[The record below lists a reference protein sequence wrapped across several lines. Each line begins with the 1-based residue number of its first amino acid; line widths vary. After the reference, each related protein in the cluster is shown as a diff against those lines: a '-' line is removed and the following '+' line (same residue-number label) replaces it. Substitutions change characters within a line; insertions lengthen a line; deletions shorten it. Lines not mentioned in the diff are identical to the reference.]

1 MNLCAR
7 WSRLLEAQTLLGAV
21 VQSVN
26 DLSEIYCEHKQPERV
41 VATREEIVPI
51 VECTFGPRH
60 VGMAMSEQISPLI
73 DSPRVIA
80 MVDLFYRV
88 NAEKGCQRKAEETK
102 AKYPELFE
110 GNTPNSIDILPLGP

>member
-1 MNLCAR
+1 M
-7 WSRLLEAQTLLGAV
+7 
-21 VQSVN
+21 
-26 DLSEIYCEHKQPERV
+26 
-41 VATREEIVPI
+41 PI
-51 VECTFGPRH
+51 VECTFSPRH

-80 MVDLFYRV
+80 MVDLLYRV